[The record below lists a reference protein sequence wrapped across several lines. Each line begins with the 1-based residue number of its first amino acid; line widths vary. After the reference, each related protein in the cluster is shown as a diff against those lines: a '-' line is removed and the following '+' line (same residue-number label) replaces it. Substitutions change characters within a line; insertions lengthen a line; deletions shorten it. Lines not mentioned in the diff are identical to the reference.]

1 MGSSVLH
8 GGFST
13 FLSIIVMKYSKLYS
27 VQVFY
32 KSWVCIIG
40 FGMLNGLILLP
51 VLLSLVGPIP
61 PVYINIDDENY
72 AKNGEII

>member
-40 FGMLNGLILLP
+40 FGMLNGLVLLP
-51 VLLSLVGPIP
+51 VLLSLIGPVP
-61 PVYINIDDENY
+61 TVVVTLSDET
-72 AKNGEII
+72 